1 MARRRPTTA
10 EEFLALLHT
19 LTENRK
25 TALVDEL
32 DDDIPQLIEADPDQ
46 GEIILRAL
54 ASSDDAADRDTAAI
68 YLHDLFRARPATAQD
83 IWIKLA
89 RDPDQSVRDQ
99 ARECASETLPELLF
113 NSDTEVQRHALDTID
128 AITTPY
134 DR

>member
-1 MARRRPTTA
+1 MARRQPTTA
-10 EEFLALLHT
+10 EEFLALRHT

-32 DDDIPQLIEADPDQ
+32 DDDIPRLIEADPNQ

-54 ASSDDAADRDTAAI
+54 AHSDDDADRDTAAI
-68 YLHDLFRARPATAQD
+68 YVQYLFRARPAAAQD

-89 RDPDQSVRDQ
+89 RDPNQTVRDQ

-113 NSDTEVQRHALDTID
+113 SSDTEMQRHALATID

-134 DR
+134 